1 MKQQIYKIRLEV
13 NDHGW
18 LDGYYCFKSVADAVK
33 QMRRVVAKMIWD
45 ARRYNEE
52 VKLLK
57 VFRDSVTWAGPGVES
72 QTIDV
77 RIGDYL
83 YEYRVFAVDLYSEG
97 ELPKPIHY

>member
-18 LDGYYCFKSVADAVK
+18 HDGYYCFKTVPDAVRH
-33 QMRRVVAKMIWD
+33 MRRVVAALVWD
-45 ARRYNEE
+45 ARMQGDD
-52 VKLLK
+52 VKMLK
-57 VFRDSVTWAGPGVES
+57 VWRDSVTWAGPDVES

-77 RIGDYL
+77 RIGGDL

-97 ELPKPIHY
+97 ELPDPINY

>member
-1 MKQQIYKIRLEV
+1 MKQQIYKIRCEV

-18 LDGYYCFKSVADAVK
+18 HDGYYCFKSIADAVK
-33 QMRRVVAKMIWD
+33 HMRRVVAKMIRV
-45 ARRYNEE
+45 ARRDNEE

-72 QTIDV
+72 QTIDM
-77 RIGDYL
+77 RIGCNF

-97 ELPKPIHY
+97 ELPDTTNY

>member
-18 LDGYYCFKSVADAVK
+18 HDGFFCFKSVADAVK
-33 QMRRVVAKMIWD
+33 HMRRAVAKMILD
-45 ARRYNEE
+45 ARADGED

-57 VFRDSVTWAGPGVES
+57 VWSDSVTWAGPDVES
-72 QTIDV
+72 QTINV
-77 RIGDYL
+77 RIGCDW

-97 ELPKPIHY
+97 ELPEPINY

>member
-18 LDGYYCFKSVADAVK
+18 HDGYYSFKNVADAVK
-33 QMRRVVAKMIWD
+33 HMRRVVAKMIWD
-45 ARRYNEE
+45 ARADGEDAQ
-52 VKLLK
+52 LLK

-77 RIGDYL
+77 RIGFDF

-97 ELPKPIHY
+97 ELPEPINY

>member
-1 MKQQIYKIRLEV
+1 MKQIYKIRLEV

-18 LDGYYCFKSVADAVK
+18 KDGYYCFKSVADAVK
-33 QMRRVVAKMIWD
+33 HMRRVVAKMIWN
-45 ARRYNEE
+45 ARADGED

-57 VFRDSVTWAGPGVES
+57 VFRDSVTWAGPYVES

-77 RIGDYL
+77 QIGCDF

-97 ELPKPIHY
+97 ELPEPIINY